1 MVVMEHRAEE
11 AEEGKQLTVTL
22 LCFRPQQPAQLPLRP
37 LTLLLLCSPQPLV
50 SEPSPAAQSC
60 ECVCF
65 RFAHNRVNMTI
76 ANTPKAN
83 SPTPHGSTHTLDCT
97 PSTARLRST
106 LLGLTPST
114 TGDSPASSWLPPPAR
129 TQQHQHSFHGQ
140 RGAPRPAPTVVEPQR
155 APSAEEQVSHL
166 LRALALVCVACVA
179 CVRAHVQA
187 SAHAIERHACANVR
201 SNSTADPLSRVPIDC
216 LMTRRTAHSRLV
228 APTMCPD
235 HPSTHSR

>member
-22 LCFRPQQPAQLPLRP
+22 LCFHPQQPAQLPLRP
-37 LTLLLLCSPQPLV
+37 LTLLLLCSPRPLV
-50 SEPSPAAQSC
+50 GEPSPAAQSC

-83 SPTPHGSTHTLDCT
+83 SPTPHGSTHTLDWST
-97 PSTARLRST
+97 PTTARLLCSA
-106 LLGLTPST
+106 LLRLTPST

-179 CVRAHVQA
+179 CVACVRACRQA
-187 SAHAIERHACANVR
+187 H
-201 SNSTADPLSRVPIDC
+201 
-216 LMTRRTAHSRLV
+216 RR
-228 APTMCPD
+228 
-235 HPSTHSR
+235 